1 MTAAESSQPRA
12 TIQNGAIA
20 LSGRITSRI
29 AGGLMDAWMRMDKAR
44 EVVLDFSGADGLEVS
59 GLNVLI
65 TLHQQARTEGRVL
78 RAAHLSPG
86 LRDIF
91 GAARI
96 DGAIIPEPSEP
107 AGGEDKAPGGR
118 TWAAP
123 VGTLRVESVPPGA
136 INRNVDGFGAA
147 GPVQGFGRLWHK
159 TYRMR
164 LAGVDAG
171 PREVIGALKDGF
183 SRFQPPHNRF
193 YPPPEGIVPG
203 AVVLINAMTPAG
215 PLYTG
220 VRVLHATDESFTFIT
235 PQGHPEAGW
244 VSFDACEKDG
254 VTSARVQGFARASD
268 PFYELAFELMGSRV
282 QERIWRHVLLS
293 LGRHFGIRGYVS
305 MEKSCV
311 GDDYQWEYAGNL
323 RYNAQ
328 IRSLGYFLM
337 SLAGY

>member
-1 MTAAESSQPRA
+1 MTAAQSSPPRA
-12 TIQNGAIA
+12 AVQGGAIA

-29 AGGLMDAWMRMDKAR
+29 TGGLMDAWMDMDKAR

-59 GLNVLI
+59 GLNALI
-65 TLHQQARTEGRVL
+65 TLHQQARVEGRQLRVARL
-78 RAAHLSPG
+78 SPALREIFRAARL
-86 LRDIF
+86 
-91 GAARI
+91 
-96 DGAIIPEPSEP
+96 DGAIMPEPAET
-107 AGGEDKAPGGR
+107 AGGEGTEPEGR
-118 TWAAP
+118 PWAAP
-123 VGTLRVESVPPGA
+123 VGTLRVESVPAGA
-136 INRNVDGFGAA
+136 ISRNVDGFGVA

-164 LAGVDAG
+164 LAGIDAG
-171 PREVIGALKDGF
+171 PREVIGALKSGF
-183 SRFQPPHNRF
+183 PRFQPVQNRF
-193 YPPPEGIVPG
+193 YPPPGGITPG

-220 VRVLHATDESFTFIT
+220 VLVLHANDESFTFIT

-244 VSFDACEKDG
+244 VSFDAYEDDG
-254 VTSARVQGFARASD
+254 VTIVRVQGFARASD
-268 PFYELAFELMGSRV
+268 PLYELAFELMGSRR
-282 QERIWRHVLLS
+282 QESIWRYVLLS

-311 GDDYQWEYAGNL
+311 GDDYQWERAGNL

>member
-1 MTAAESSQPRA
+1 
-12 TIQNGAIA
+12 
-20 LSGRITSRI
+20 
-29 AGGLMDAWMRMDKAR
+29 MDAWMRMDKAR
-44 EVVLDFSGADGLEVS
+44 EVVLDFSGVDGLEVS
-59 GLNVLI
+59 GLNALI

-86 LRDIF
+86 FRDIF

-107 AGGEDKAPGGR
+107 AGGKDKEPEGR

-159 TYRMR
+159 IYRMR

-183 SRFQPPHNRF
+183 TRFQPPQNRF
-193 YPPPEGIVPG
+193 YPPSEGFVPG

-220 VRVLHATDESFTFIT
+220 VRILHANDESFTFIT

-254 VTSARVQGFARASD
+254 VTIARVQGFARASD
-268 PFYELAFELMGSRV
+268 PLYELAFELMGSRV

-311 GDDYQWEYAGNL
+311 GDDYQWEYMGNL

-328 IRSLGYFLM
+328 IRSLGYLLM

>member
-1 MTAAESSQPRA
+1 MASEESSPPRA
-12 TIQNGAIA
+12 TVQDGAIV
-20 LSGRITSRI
+20 LSGRITERI
-29 AGGLMDAWMRMDKAR
+29 TGGLMDAWLRMGKTR
-44 EVVLDFSGADGLEVS
+44 EVVLDFSGADGLDVS
-59 GLNVLI
+59 GLNALI
-65 TLHQQARTEGRVL
+65 TLHEQAKAEGGVL
-78 RAAHLSPG
+78 RALHLSPAF
-86 LRDIF
+86 RDVF
-91 GAARI
+91 RAACI
-96 DGAIIPEPSEP
+96 DGAIIPEPAEP
-107 AGGEDKAPGGR
+107 AGGEDIGPAGR
-118 TWAAP
+118 PWAAP
-123 VGTLRVESVPPGA
+123 VGTLRVEAVPPGA
-136 INRNVDGFGAA
+136 ISRNVDGFGAA

-171 PREVIGALKDGF
+171 PREVIKALKDGF
-183 SRFQPPHNRF
+183 PGFQPAQNRF
-193 YPPPEGIVPG
+193 YLPPEGIVPG

-220 VRVLHATDESFTFIT
+220 VRVLYADDESFTFIT

-244 VSFDACEKDG
+244 VSFDACEEDG
-254 VTSARVQGFARASD
+254 VTIARVQGFARASD
-268 PFYELAFELMGSRV
+268 PLYELAFELAGSRV

-305 MEKSCV
+305 TEKSCV
-311 GDDYQWEYAGNL
+311 GDDYQWERAGNL